1 MSAHPAYGTRKP
13 GISLV
18 PAIPEPAVSPEHYR
32 SVFRL
37 HAGGVAAITAADG
50 TAPVGF
56 TATSVV
62 SVSLHPPMVSFSL
75 SNRSSSFSV
84 IERANYAAINLLSA
98 DQSELAV
105 RFATRGI
112 DRFAHPTRWSTLPD
126 GTPVLDDAAS
136 LLHGRIAHRFAVGD
150 HRIIV
155 LRLLTA
161 EVRRPY
167 RPLVYHDG
175 GYGGFTDGGDLR

>member
-1 MSAHPAYGTRKP
+1 MSAHPAYGTRQP

-18 PAIPEPAVSPEHYR
+18 PAIPEPAVSPELYR

-37 HAGGVAAITAADG
+37 HAGGVAAITAAAG
-50 TAPVGF
+50 SAPVGF

-62 SVSLHPPMVSFSL
+62 SVSLNPPMVSFSL
-75 SNRSSSFSV
+75 SNSASSFSV
-84 IERANYAAINLLSA
+84 VDRASYAAINLLAA

-105 RFATRGI
+105 RFATSGI
-112 DRFAHPTRWSTLPD
+112 DRFAHPTRWSTLAD

-150 HRIIV
+150 HQIVV

-175 GYGGFTDGGDLR
+175 GYGALAGSGDLR

>member
-1 MSAHPAYGTRKP
+1 MSAHPAYGTRQP

-18 PAIPEPAVSPEHYR
+18 PAIPEPAVAPELYR

-37 HAGGVAAITAADG
+37 HAGGVAAITADAG
-50 TAPVGF
+50 NGPVGF

-62 SVSLHPPMVSFSL
+62 SVSLNPPMVSFSL
-75 SNRSSSFSV
+75 SNESSSFSV
-84 IERANYAAINLLSA
+84 VDRANFAAINLLA
-98 DQSELAV
+98 DDQVELAT
-105 RFATRGI
+105 RFASKGV
-112 DRFAHPTRWSTLPD
+112 DRFAHPTRWSVLPD
-126 GTPVLDDAAS
+126 GTPILDEAAS

-150 HRIIV
+150 HQIVV

-175 GYGGFTDGGDLR
+175 GYGGFADGGDLR